1 MKSETIPAELRE
13 LPQWVTWGPGKV
25 PYRPGSA
32 SRASSRQ
39 PDTWG
44 SFEQACADVETG
56 RRAGIGFMF
65 TAGDPT
71 VGVDFDH
78 CMDGGQLDPWVADWV
93 ERFNSYTEI
102 SPSGTGLHIFCLGK
116 LPGKGV
122 KKPQAEMYDRDRYFT
137 VTGDSYSPLRPLR
150 AAQEAIDALYA
161 ELTAR
166 RAAEPPT
173 RAERKPVDLTDEEL
187 LEKAMRA
194 KGGEEFRAL
203 WEGDLT
209 DYPSQSEADQ
219 ALCNRLAFWTNGDP
233 ERIDRLFRQSLLM
246 REKWDRPTGGSTYG
260 QLTIES
266 AIRSMRQG
274 YDPEEYRRQ
283 EAIRDFSPQV
293 KELTVISA
301 PELMK
306 ADLGE
311 TQFIVADLLPQGLS
325 LLASP
330 PKYGKS
336 WLVLDLCIS
345 VARGTR
351 FLGHETHPCG
361 CLYMA
366 LEDGP
371 NRLKSRTER
380 LLGGAPTPR
389 KLAFVTVAPDLS
401 NGLIDTLEQYM
412 GQYPDTGLIVID
424 TLQRIRGQMPRN
436 ESAYNYDYREIGD
449 LKAFA
454 DRHGILVLLVHHL
467 RKMGDDNDPHNRISG
482 TNGIMGAVDTSLVI
496 TKAKRSDD
504 TATLSVTGRDV
515 ESSET
520 VIEFDK
526 GTCKWKPLGSLEE
539 VTEQEARREYQES
552 SLIQTIRAL
561 VERGGGTWRGTM
573 SDLME
578 AGREIAG
585 TNLAVTNRALSTM
598 VKAMDGPMFDYDGI
612 VHTRAKNGSGGGKH
626 SFYRYTV
633 DAHTGENSR

>member
-1 MKSETIPAELRE
+1 MNPKAIPAELRE
-13 LPQWVTWGPGKV
+13 LSQWVAWGSGKV
-25 PYRPGSA
+25 PYQPGSA
-32 SRASSRQ
+32 SRASSKS

-44 SFEQACADVETG
+44 SFEQACADVVAG
-56 RRAGIGFMF
+56 RCAGIGFVF
-65 TAGDPT
+65 AAGGSI

-78 CMDGGQLDPWVADWV
+78 CLDGEQLDPWVADWV
-93 ERFNSYTEI
+93 DRFDSYTEI
-102 SPSGTGLHIFCLGK
+102 SPSGTGLHIFCLGQ

-122 KKPQAEMYDRDRYFT
+122 KKSQAEMYDQGRYFT
-137 VTGDSYSPLRPLR
+137 VTGDCCGPSRPLR
-150 AAQEAIDALYA
+150 AAQETIEALYA

-166 RAAEPPT
+166 RAAGAPT
-173 RAERKPVDLTDEEL
+173 MAERKPVDLTDDEL

-194 KGGEEFRAL
+194 KGGEEVLAL
-203 WEGDLT
+203 WEGELT

-233 ERIDRLFRQSLLM
+233 ERIDCLFRQSALM
-246 REKWDRPTGGSTYG
+246 REKWDRPTGDSTYG

-266 AIRSMRQG
+266 AIRSMQKG
-274 YDPEEYRRQ
+274 YDPEEYHRQ
-283 EAIRDFSPQV
+283 EAIRDFTPQA
-293 KELTVISA
+293 KELNVISA

-311 TQFIVADLLPQGLS
+311 TQFIVVDLLPQGLS

-336 WLVLDLCIS
+336 WFVLDLCIA

-366 LEDGP
+366 LEDSQ
-371 NRLKSRTER
+371 NRLKSRMEK

-389 KLAFVTVAPDLS
+389 NLSFVTVAPDLS
-401 NGLIDTLEQYM
+401 NGLIDMLEQYLR
-412 GQYPDTGLIVID
+412 QYPDTGLIAID

-454 DRHGILVLLVHHL
+454 DRRGILVLLVHHL
-467 RKMGDDNDPHNRISG
+467 RKMGDDTDPHNRISG

-520 VIEFDK
+520 VLEFDK
-526 GTCKWKPLGSLEE
+526 GACKWKPLGSLEE
-539 VTEQEARREYQES
+539 VSEQEARREYQES
-552 SLIQTIRAL
+552 PLIRTIETL
-561 VERGGGTWRGTM
+561 IERGGGIWRGTM

-585 TNLAVTNRALSTM
+585 VNLAATNRALSTM
-598 VKAMDGPMFDYDGI
+598 VNKMGGPMFDYDGI

-626 SFYRYTV
+626 SFYKYTV
-633 DAHTGENSR
+633 DAHTDA